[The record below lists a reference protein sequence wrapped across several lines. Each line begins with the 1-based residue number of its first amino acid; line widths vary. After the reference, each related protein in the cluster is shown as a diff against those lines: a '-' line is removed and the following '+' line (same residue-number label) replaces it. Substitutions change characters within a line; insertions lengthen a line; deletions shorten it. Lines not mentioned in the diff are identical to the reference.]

1 MVELSRRPC
10 DMKRGGREEGMG
22 GECLGDEEMGSG
34 GRTNVLCGVWRVANN
49 LEIAA
54 CPHLTGLASASD
66 LRSIGSTRPIEEPQT
81 CRCRPRNGDY
91 NLGEIGK
98 GGWRGARGRA
108 AVRRASGRDATR
120 RDARGGVRVDSSR
133 KNAAAVSRASRG
145 GWGFREGDL
154 RCWSRR
160 AAHVLPTTRRM

>member
-1 MVELSRRPC
+1 MSG
-10 DMKRGGREEGMG
+10 D
-22 GECLGDEEMGSG
+22 CLGDEEMGSG
-34 GRTNVLCGVWRVANN
+34 GRANVLRGVWRVANN
-49 LEIAA
+49 LEVAA
-54 CPHLTGLASASD
+54 CPDLTGLATASD
-66 LRSIGSTRPIEEPQT
+66 LGSIGSTRPIEKPQT
-81 CRCRPRNGDY
+81 CSPRNGDDM
-91 NLGEIGK
+91 LGEIGK

-108 AVRRASGRDATR
+108 AVRRAWGRDATR

-160 AAHVLPTTRRM
+160 AAHVLPTTRRISGRRDVPCVGR